1 MVDEVLRNQ
10 FHPLIAIVSKN
21 REGRYFN
28 LWNRILAV
36 VLSCIGV
43 VPEDESVNSYE
54 TSLVSVPADCRRGKS
69 GVVNVAGKTTRIAV
83 IREELLWPG
92 DAIELKDARH
102 IRNPQAFHCASI
114 LCN

>member
-69 GVVNVAGKTTRIAV
+69 ESAWKSWRLHTLDVRMEHDRETNV
-83 IREELLWPG
+83 E
-92 DAIELKDARH
+92 AIPR
-102 IRNPQAFHCASI
+102 
-114 LCN
+114 